1 MKLEEVEEVVVLSKM
16 DRVDAD
22 PQTWNRW
29 VIFFVEEK
37 VSLKIEARS
46 TFPNTK
52 I

>member
-29 VIFFVEEK
+29 VIFFVRK
-37 VSLKIEARS
+37 KLK
-46 TFPNTK
+46 K
-52 I
+52 KYL